1 MKSIRIYLLLL
12 LLATITLVDFVA
24 LLHGYQS
31 SMAKSEQLFDS
42 RLQGNARLIAVIY
55 SNDSKGQVVQPK
67 GLEHTYFQ
75 ILTADGSKITARSTN
90 APLTGLSELENG
102 FNTVNYGGHR
112 WRQYALFDEANSRW
126 VIVAERWDIHFSLAE
141 DVIMASLIPI
151 ILAMPLIALLIWF
164 VVGGGLK
171 PLKKL
176 AEQVS
181 VKQAD
186 DLSPIKLDNV
196 PSELKSVVD
205 KTNQLLQRLKD
216 SFDREQRF
224 SADASHELRTPIS
237 ALKLHLHNIKH
248 GHIEKHNELTLLEQG
263 IERVEHLVEQMLAL
277 YRTSP
282 DQAALAFEVIDL
294 NQRVQNVIAEFYG
307 WFEDKDQTI
316 VLNGDEALI
325 LGNPFAIDTL
335 VKNLLSNASKYAP
348 LRGHVYITITQSDTA
363 TQLIVEDSG
372 PGIPV
377 GLHER
382 VFERFYR
389 VNGDRH
395 SSGETGCG
403 LGLTIIQHIV
413 LLHKGTINLSS
424 SDHFQSGLKVTVT
437 LPKGNLRD

>member
-31 SMAKSEQLFDS
+31 SMTKSEQLFDR
-42 RLQGNARLIAVIY
+42 RLLGNARLISAIY
-55 SNDSKGQVVQPK
+55 SIDVKGEVTQAD

-75 ILTADGSKITARSTN
+75 IVTRDGADIVANSSN
-90 APLTGLSELENG
+90 APFNSLSELKQG
-102 FNTVNYGGHR
+102 FYTVNHDGYR
-112 WRQYALFDEANSRW
+112 WRQYVFFDETMSRW

-151 ILAMPLIALLIWF
+151 ILAIPVIALLIWF
-164 VVGGGLK
+164 VVGGGIK

-181 VKQAD
+181 VKQVD
-186 DLSPIKLDNV
+186 DLSPIELDNV
-196 PSELKSVVD
+196 PTELKTVID
-205 KTNQLLQRLKD
+205 NTNQLLQRLKD

-224 SADASHELRTPIS
+224 SADAAHELRTPIS

-248 GHIEKHNELTLLEQG
+248 GHIEKHNELILLEQG

-282 DQAALAFEVIDL
+282 DQAALAFEVFDL
-294 NQRVQNVIAEFYG
+294 NKLVQNVIAEFYG
-307 WFEDKDQTI
+307 WFDDKEQTI
-316 VLNGDEALI
+316 VLEAEETMI
-325 LGNPFAIDTL
+325 SGNQFAIETL
-335 VKNLLSNASKYAP
+335 IKNLLSNANKYSP
-348 LRGHVYITITQSDTA
+348 QNGHIQIKIMQSDSA
-363 TQLIVEDSG
+363 TQLTVEDSG
-372 PGIPV
+372 PGIPIQ
-377 GLHER
+377 LHQR

-403 LGLTIIQHIV
+403 LGFTIIHHIV
-413 LLHKGTINLSS
+413 LLHKGIISLSTS
-424 SDHFQSGLKVTVT
+424 EQFKSGLKVTIT
-437 LPKGNLRD
+437 LPKVNVRD